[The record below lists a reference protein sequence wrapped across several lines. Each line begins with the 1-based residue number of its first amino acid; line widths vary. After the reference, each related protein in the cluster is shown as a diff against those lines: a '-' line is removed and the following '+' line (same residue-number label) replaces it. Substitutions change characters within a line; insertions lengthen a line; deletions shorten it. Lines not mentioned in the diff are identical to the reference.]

1 MVPVVAWIVWDR
13 FETRALTR
21 DIAALEAR
29 GEPTSAGMLATGGD
43 TPERYQSAR
52 MYAAAAERAAALPP
66 EITFRLSTLD
76 VDSTTV
82 VVNLDQLE
90 RIYPHDAPHQQLIEQ
105 AAPLDFNGF
114 GDLTPDLQR
123 QGLLTVGNLCALR
136 ADLLSA
142 RGHPDVAAATLA
154 ACARV
159 YRTLEPF
166 SRGQLALR
174 VLGSARILLR
184 HGPPSRASLAALHQT
199 LQTVPDTDDMPGEVK
214 ERRARFLDHIAAPR
228 SSAIDRLLAAV
239 MRPWVTRSNR
249 QLLAGFDDAQ
259 RLAAQPWPQK
269 LATSVELDRRF
280 GRSMGARRGLI
291 ERQTLP
297 PGYAY
302 VGLSGRAAAH
312 LAARRVVIAAIAVE
326 RFRADHGGTPPQ
338 VLDALVP
345 QYVRAVPQDPFSG
358 SPLRYR
364 ATATE
369 YRLYSVDSDQ
379 QDDGGVVSGLGSKAE
394 RQPAQGQPR
403 DLGIRVELRR

>member
-1 MVPVVAWIVWDR
+1 M
-13 FETRALTR
+13 
-21 DIAALEAR
+21 
-29 GEPTSAGMLATGGD
+29 
-43 TPERYQSAR
+43 
-52 MYAAAAERAAALPP
+52 
-66 EITFRLSTLD
+66 
-76 VDSTTV
+76 
-82 VVNLDQLE
+82 
-90 RIYPHDAPHQQLIEQ
+90 
-105 AAPLDFNGF
+105 
-114 GDLTPDLQR
+114 
-123 QGLLTVGNLCALR
+123 
-136 ADLLSA
+136 
-142 RGHPDVAAATLA
+142 
-154 ACARV
+154 
-159 YRTLEPF
+159 
-166 SRGQLALR
+166 
-174 VLGSARILLR
+174 
-184 HGPPSRASLAALHQT
+184 PS
-199 LQTVPDTDDMPGEVK
+199 EVK

-345 QYVRAVPQDPFSG
+345 QYLRAVPQDPFSG

-379 QDDGGVVSGLGSKAE
+379 QDDGGVASGLGSKAE